1 MKKKDDLIRYKNVDE
16 FGESL
21 GLSKVDMELIRY
33 KKELIEKLKEKRKKL
48 RMSQVELARQIG
60 SQQPAIARMEAGLVG
75 QVSLDFLAKVAMTLG
90 VVISIRGLTKA
101 A

>member
-1 MKKKDDLIRYKNVDE
+1 MKKKDETIRYKNVEE
-16 FGESL
+16 FGSSL

-33 KKELIEKLKEKRKKL
+33 KKALIEKLKEKRKKL
-48 RMSQVELARQIG
+48 QLSQAELARQIG

-90 VVISIRGLTKA
+90 VAISIKA
-101 A
+101 AFRAA